1 MIIAKLDKKYLEFI
15 QSIKPNFHKSGVGL
29 FLYYKDSYIFI
40 PITSQKKFVPSG
52 KNNKLDKKSI
62 SKFFPLGKNNKN
74 GTFLIVDYIYVLPYL
89 VEKAHET
96 STIRSESIYI
106 NQNKAELLKR
116 IRDQINYSKPHSDKE
131 KKIIFNQ
138 YISTFVE
145 KNRSEAIKYTKLAIN
160 SMAILEKI
168 NFGPEQIDDLID
180 YKVLERVDSYELETI
195 LNIKNAWKD
204 MIENLFNKLSLE
216 NIIITNKIIAQ
227 HQALYVGIIRNSPV
241 TVSGEFEIL
250 SQNPEVLKRYIQYIL
265 NNQQISIYQKA
276 LNIFYRIIT
285 NQWFFDGNKRT
296 AFVIAN
302 KLLIEAG
309 AGIILVKEEVKDEF
323 NELLYNCY
331 KYKDDKNKEI
341 FFQFLLEKC
350 IKIFESK

>member
-15 QSIKPNFHKSGVGL
+15 QNIKPNFHKSGIGL
-29 FLYYKDSYIFI
+29 FLYYRDSYIFI
-40 PITSQKKFVPSG
+40 PITSQKRLIPPG
-52 KNNKLDKKSI
+52 KDIKLDKKSL
-62 SKFFPLGKNNKN
+62 SKFFPLGKNSKN

-89 VEKAHET
+89 VEKVYET

-106 NQNKAELLKR
+106 NQNKTELLKR

-138 YISTFVE
+138 YIKTFVE

-160 SMAILEKI
+160 SMAVLEKI
-168 NFGPEQIDDLID
+168 NFTSEQIDDLID
-180 YKVLERVDSYELETI
+180 YKVLERVDSYEVETV
-195 LNIKNAWKD
+195 LNIKNAWRD

-216 NIIITNKIIAQ
+216 NIIATNKIIAQ
-227 HQALYVGIIRNSPV
+227 HQALYVGKIRDSIGR
-241 TVSGEFEIL
+241 VSGEFEIAPP
-250 SQNPEVLKRYIQYIL
+250 NPEALKRYLKYIL
-265 NNQQISIYQKA
+265 NNQQIPIYLKA

-331 KYKDDKNKEI
+331 KYSDDKNKEI
-341 FFQFLLEKC
+341 FFKFLLEKC
-350 IKIFESK
+350 LKTF